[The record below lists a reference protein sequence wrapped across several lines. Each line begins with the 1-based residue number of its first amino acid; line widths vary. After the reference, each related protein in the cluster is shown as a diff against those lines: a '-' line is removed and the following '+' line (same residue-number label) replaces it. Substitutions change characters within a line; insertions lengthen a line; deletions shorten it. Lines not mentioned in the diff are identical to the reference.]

1 MVFPKARLVV
11 AAALFLG
18 WIGFLAYLVAITRDP
33 VILSR
38 PQILVSNVCVLADI
52 EEQDGRP
59 KSEVTVTEV
68 LWADD
73 GDKSLEKQKLVLPDL
88 AELDRP
94 QGWAGKGSYLLPLTR
109 RTFEKQSKFELAPI
123 PPMPGFRPTVS
134 AELAEAGSNPDKVAQ
149 YLQKALAVDAQ
160 TAKRMTQRPG
170 ILARFLPAGVA
181 IDLKSDLEKLGAR
194 VHLEE
199 YETRVYR
206 ATDDAL
212 RQFRELKY

>member
-1 MVFPKARLVV
+1 MVFPKARLLVS
-11 AAALFLG
+11 AALFVG

-52 EEQDGRP
+52 EELDGRP

-94 QGWAGKGSYLLPLTR
+94 QGWAGNGSYLLPLIR
-109 RTFEKQSKFELAPI
+109 REFEKRSTFELAPI
-123 PPMPGFRPTVS
+123 PPMPGFHPTVS
-134 AELAEAGSNPDKVAQ
+134 VELADAGSDPDKITQ
-149 YLQKALAVDAQ
+149 YLQTALAIDAQ
-160 TAKRMTQRPG
+160 TAKGMTQRSR

-181 IDLKSDLEKLGAR
+181 IDVKSDLEKLGAR
-194 VHLEE
+194 VRLEE
-199 YETRVYR
+199 YETRIYR

-212 RQFRELKY
+212 RQFRDLK